1 MRITYV
7 TESHAWGDDKKS
19 QNVVTHD
26 EVQSM
31 RLLER
36 LAEIERLLGEHDGRH
51 QEHGRNI
58 GSLWDRVGRGDA
70 CSSKIANRVD
80 HLEGRLNAAPQILR
94 DILEEILKES
104 LADKLDCMAKLVQ
117 QMREERRAVS
127 GQLEEVRRQR
137 EDLARNLEEMRSACA
152 QANARADALE
162 RQLSDAQGMKDEVIA
177 QVASFRRFALVPR
190 WFARFLFRQPGHDE
204 KKER

>member
-36 LAEIERLLGEHDGRH
+36 LAEIERLLGEHDGKHRE
-51 QEHGRNI
+51 QARNT
-58 GSLWDRVGRGDA
+58 GKLLDRVGKCEAGAREISGR
-70 CSSKIANRVD
+70 IGHV
-80 HLEGRLNAAPQILR
+80 EERLNAAPQFLR

-137 EDLARNLEEMRSACA
+137 EDLARNIEEMRSACA

-177 QVASFRRFALVPR
+177 QVAAFRRLALVPR